1 MSILHL
7 LTPELDI
14 DVKTIKI
21 NGSPIGSSGSLI
33 QFVPT
38 ISSGTLDTFS
48 NTRSYYSVNGNH
60 LELYI
65 NCTITLVDANR
76 STVSIIIANPQARP
90 FKAPAASEFV
100 NGQFG
105 GNSTQVGFTPKLAT
119 TGASNLVIE
128 FKSTNLTIPLG
139 TVFNVSFKSIVELA
153 E

>member
-38 ISSGTLDTFS
+38 ISSATLDTFS

-65 NCTITLVDANR
+65 NSTITLVNANS
-76 STVSIIIANPQARP
+76 STVSIIISNPQARP

-128 FKSTNLTIPLG
+128 FNSTNLTIPLG
-139 TVFNVSFKSIVELA
+139 TVFNVSFKCIVELA